1 MPKIK
6 YRAFGYARL
15 SKEDFRVR
23 SSRNKSQL
31 IIIDESNSIK
41 NQQRLITNYADAD
54 VEIELVR
61 IFIDDGHTGLDYDRN
76 GFREMMELIPKENI
90 NCVIIKDFS
99 RLGREFLNN
108 CRYIERIF
116 PQMGVR
122 LIAINEEYDSAKE
135 RTQADNIVIPVKNLF
150 NDQFSKDNSIKVKSN
165 LKVKRIAGEFT
176 APFAVYGYR
185 RSTLDKGTLE
195 IDPMAASVVQDIFVM
210 KLKGYSNQH
219 IAEILNDRG
228 VLPPLEYK
236 WATGS
241 AYTTSFK
248 KKDFFEWSGKMIL
261 RILSNRVY
269 VGDLEQG
276 KVEKINYKSK
286 KRRLVPRTE
295 WIIQEKRHPAII
307 QDDIFEIVQ
316 RLLALDSRIAPGQ
329 ETVYLF
335 SGLLRCADCS
345 EYMQR
350 KTEKH
355 GKKQYVYYICETNK
369 KGRGCSSH
377 RIRED
382 VVYQIMYAVI
392 NMHIQTLIELEKLR
406 DNMEI
411 RAKFKEERIVFLN
424 KEIEE
429 YHSKLDDGM
438 LKLSLLQD
446 DYKKGI
452 LDYQEYSELK
462 GLYYREISLVKKI
475 LTEKE
480 HQIKRCYSNSK
491 EGIQWL
497 ERLVAYADKSELD
510 RMMLVLLVHH
520 VDVRDKKHIRIV
532 LNYQD
537 EFEAYVSWLEIG
549 DKQYG

>member
-1 MPKIK
+1 MSEIR

-23 SSRNKSQL
+23 TSRNNSQF
-31 IIIDESNSIK
+31 IIGDESNSIK

-54 VEIELVR
+54 AEIELVR
-61 IFIDDGHTGLDYDRN
+61 FFIDDGHTGLDYDRN

-122 LIAINEEYDSAKE
+122 LIAINEGYDGAKE

-150 NDQFSKDNSIKVKSN
+150 NDQFSKDNSIRVKSN
-165 LKVKRIAGEFT
+165 LKVKRAAGEFT

-185 RSTLDKGTLE
+185 RSVSDKGTLE
-195 IDPMAASVVQDIFVM
+195 IDLAAASVIQDIFVM
-210 KLKGYSNQH
+210 KLQGYSNQH
-219 IAEILNDRG
+219 IAEKLNERG

-236 WATGS
+236 RATGS

-248 KKDFFEWSGKMIL
+248 KKDYFEWSGNMIM
-261 RILSNRVY
+261 RILCNRVY

-276 KVEKINYKSK
+276 KIEKVNYKSK
-286 KRRLVPRTE
+286 KRRIVPREE
-295 WIIQEKRHPAII
+295 WIIQEKKHPAII
-307 QDDIFEIVQ
+307 RDDIFEIVQ
-316 RLLALDSRIAPGQ
+316 RLSAQDSRIAPGR

-335 SGLLRCADCS
+335 SGLLKCADCN

-350 KTEKH
+350 KAERH
-355 GKKQYVYYICETNK
+355 GNKQYVYYICGTYK
-369 KGRGCSSH
+369 RGRGCSSH

-382 VVYQIMYAVI
+382 VVYKTICSVI
-392 NMHIQTLIELEKLR
+392 FTHVKTLVDLEKVQNNIEMR
-406 DNMEI
+406 S
-411 RAKFKEERIVFLN
+411 KFKAERIVFMN

-429 YHSKLDDGM
+429 YRRKLDGGIR
-438 LKLSLLQD
+438 KINSLQE
-446 DYKKGI
+446 DYKKEI
-452 LDYQEYSELK
+452 LDYQEYTELK
-462 GLYYREISLVKKI
+462 ELYCKELSLLKKI
-475 LTEKE
+475 LNEKE
-480 HQIKRCYSNSK
+480 CQIRKCYSNTE
-491 EGIQWL
+491 EGIHWL
-497 ERLVAYADKSELD
+497 DRLVNYGHELKLD

-520 VDVRDKKHIRIV
+520 IDVIDKNHIRIV

-537 EFEAYVSWLEIG
+537 EFEAYVSWLKKG
-549 DKQYG
+549 DKRYG